1 MTTAKTT
8 YTYTELV
15 KRSTTQLI
23 AIYNRLFNTNA
34 WDMWFNPY
42 EHRQDMLVDLMAEMD
57 AQKIVARFAQSAGP
71 VERYRTFKINI
82 TADGW
87 IITWGKH
94 HSASPVNNRKYSEYI
109 VREVHNMRAAGVP
122 MKAIGDEL
130 MMPTSRVFRI
140 LKGWVYADVQV

>member
-57 AQKIVARFAQSAGP
+57 AQTVLAKWEAQGAPVKFQKPVLIQYEQTGIVIVWREQFVVNAARKFAADTVALVRQL
-71 VERYRTFKINI
+71 R
-82 TADGW
+82 ADGESVDM
-87 IITWGKH
+87 IAKQFGM
-94 HSASPVNNRKYSEYI
+94 PRNRVYRI
-109 VREVHNMRAAGVP
+109 CR
-122 MKAIGDEL
+122 GD
-130 MMPTSRVFRI
+130 
-140 LKGWVYADVQV
+140 VYAESL